1 MVKIRLRRVGLKRQ
15 PSYRIVVVD
24 SRKKRDGDFIE
35 IIGHHNPR
43 TRPETNVV
51 QEDRALYWLSVGAQP
66 TEAVERIFKAT
77 GTADRFVRFR
87 SDEATIE
94 ALAEEAATALAGAE
108 PNLGKTAFPAPAA
121 GESKIKAREA
131 ALAAAEGEEAK
142 G

>member
-51 QEDRALYWLSVGAQP
+51 KEDRALYWLSVGAQP
-66 TEAVERIFKAT
+66 SEAVARIFKAT
-77 GTADRFVRFR
+77 GTADRFARFR
-87 SDEATIE
+87 NNDATIE
-94 ALAEEAATALAGAE
+94 ALAEEAATAVAAQE
-108 PNLGKTAFPAPAA
+108 PNSGKTAFPAPPA
-121 GESKIKAREA
+121 GESKIKRREA
-131 ALAAAEGEEAK
+131 ERAAAEGAE